1 MGAKIERVKRA
12 TRNVRKYGVPHEETV
27 ILPAMATVFFVH
39 QYEIGSISVSLAAFA
54 PAFVSLI
61 CGFWLGLAW
70 KGFPVVRAGLRT
82 WYISIIATL
91 LMALGNHPDVNN
103 SNFVTVFAQIEKTFG
118 LIFYLGWFF
127 GGSARDLILD
137 IYSSPK
143 QREIAKRRQE
153 RFRLWFRIALETEDE
168 KSVHPTDR
176 LIGRAIRNVLTNPA
190 QLLAC
195 VTAVVAFVTL
205 LHHVTAWMLGQN

>member
-1 MGAKIERVKRA
+1 MGANVERVKQA
-12 TRNVRKYGVPHEETV
+12 TRFVRKYGVPHEETV
-27 ILPAMATVFFVH
+27 ILPAMATVFFAH
-39 QYEIGSISVSLAAFA
+39 QYEIGSISVSLAALA

-91 LMALGNHPDVNN
+91 LVALGSHPDLNKA
-103 SNFVTVFAQIEKTFG
+103 NFITIFAQIEKTFG
-118 LIFYLGWFF
+118 LIFYLGWCF

-137 IYSSPK
+137 LYYSPS

-153 RFRLWFRIALETEDE
+153 RFRLWFRVALETEDE
-168 KSVHPTDR
+168 KSVDPTDR

-190 QLLAC
+190 QMLAC
-195 VTAVVAFVTL
+195 LTAFVAFVTL
-205 LHHVTAWMLGQN
+205 LHHAIGWLLQY